1 MEDRR
6 DKKEWQD
13 RPGLK
18 DMKRKKEHLKEEQI
32 TEENKKFGEESET
45 KADVR
50 TIPQQHRGSAE

>member
-1 MEDRR
+1 LEDRR
-6 DKKEWQD
+6 DKKEWRD

-32 TEENKKFGEESET
+32 TEEKKKFDEESET
-45 KADVR
+45 KAYVR